1 MKVIGIR
8 GAITCEHNTVE
19 DILHASKEL
28 MESII
33 FINQLNQEDIA
44 AILFTTTKDLTA
56 VYPARA
62 VRDMGWSIS
71 PLLCFQEM
79 DVENSLEKC
88 IRVLI
93 LWNTD
98 KRSDQIQHV
107 YLREAR
113 QLRPDLVN

>member
-8 GAITCEHNTVE
+8 GATTCKHNTE
-19 DILHASKEL
+19 KDILLASREL
-28 MESII
+28 VETII
-33 FINQLNQEDIA
+33 LFNQINQDDIA
-44 AILFTTTKDLTA
+44 AIMFTTTRDLNA
-56 VYPARA
+56 AYPARA

-79 DVENSLEKC
+79 DVENSLERC
-88 IRVLI
+88 IRVLV

-113 QLRPDLVN
+113 RLRPDLVV